1 MSGEPE
7 IGLIMAVKG
16 LSAAKSRLSELF
28 SPADRERLVLAMLV
42 DTVTAARAAVA
53 SVTVVTPDPAAAAA
67 ARDLGAQVLADPT
80 PTGHPDPLN
89 AAITAAAETIGMPNL
104 VVLHSDLPALGTAE
118 VRRAVAAAQANPRSF
133 VADRHGTGTSALFAV
148 GVPLRPRFGAGSA
161 LRHRE
166 DGAVE
171 LHGDWPGLRC
181 DIDTPSDLAAAS
193 RLGVGAATATVL
205 GRPTAVPRPV

>member
-1 MSGEPE
+1 MSGVPE

-80 PTGHPDPLN
+80 PAGHPDPLN
-89 AAITAAAETIGMPNL
+89 AAIAAAAETVGLPNL
-104 VVLHSDLPALGTAE
+104 VVLHSDLPALSTAE
-118 VRRAVAAAQANPRSF
+118 VQRAAAAAQAHPRSF

>member
-1 MSGEPE
+1 MSGTPE

-28 SPADRERLVLAMLV
+28 CAADRERLVLAMLV

-67 ARDLGAQVLADPT
+67 ARDLGAFVLDDPT
-80 PTGHPDPLN
+80 PAGHPDPLN
-89 AAITAAAETIGMPNL
+89 AAIEAAARSVALPNL
-104 VVLHSDLPALGTAE
+104 AVLHSDLPALSTAE
-118 VRRAVAAAQANPRSF
+118 VLRAVSAAAAHPRSF

-148 GVPLRPRFGAGSA
+148 GVALRPRFGAGSA
-161 LRHRE
+161 RRHRD

-171 LHGDWPGLRC
+171 LNGDWPGLRC

-193 RLGVGAATATVL
+193 RLGVGVATAAVL
-205 GRPTAVPRPV
+205 ARPATI

>member
-80 PTGHPDPLN
+80 PPGHPDPLN

-118 VRRAVAAAQANPRSF
+118 VRRAVAAAQAHPRSF

-171 LHGDWPGLRC
+171 LHGEWPGLRC

-193 RLGVGAATATVL
+193 RLGVGAATAAVL
-205 GRPTAVPRPV
+205 GRPTAAPRPV

>member
-171 LHGDWPGLRC
+171 LHGEWPGLRC

-193 RLGVGAATATVL
+193 RLGVGAATAAVL
-205 GRPTAVPRPV
+205 GRPTAAPRPV

>member
-80 PTGHPDPLN
+80 PPGHPDPLN

-171 LHGDWPGLRC
+171 LHGEWPGLRC

-193 RLGVGAATATVL
+193 RLGVGAATAAVL
-205 GRPTAVPRPV
+205 GRPTAAPRPV

>member
-1 MSGEPE
+1 MSGTPE

-28 SPADRERLVLAMLV
+28 CAADRERLVLAMLV

-171 LHGDWPGLRC
+171 LHGEWPGLRC

-193 RLGVGAATATVL
+193 RLGVGAATAAVL
-205 GRPTAVPRPV
+205 GRPTAAPRPV

>member
-118 VRRAVAAAQANPRSF
+118 VRRAVAAAQAHPRSF

-171 LHGDWPGLRC
+171 LHGEWPGLRC

-193 RLGVGAATATVL
+193 RLGVGAATAAVL
-205 GRPTAVPRPV
+205 GRPTAAPRPV